1 MLLYIYGLFRL
12 AVFIALVYGYV
23 QFIRI
28 AKRAIKALDIYL
40 KEHRS
45 PEETE

>member
-1 MLLYIYGLFRL
+1 MLLYIYSIFRL

>member
-1 MLLYIYGLFRL
+1 MLLYIYALFHL

-23 QFIRI
+23 QFIRV

>member
-12 AVFIALVYGYV
+12 IVLIALIYGYILFLQV
-23 QFIRI
+23 

-40 KEHRS
+40 KEHS
-45 PEETE
+45 GPEETK